1 MIGDHPE
8 SYSIY
13 FACTCFIILSI
24 LLGAIQTNVAFSKA
38 LQPEMTAVFSN
49 HFAKNNKSVE
59 TVMNEILDPS
69 VFLSAAKGQNHNITN
84 DNMTFNENS
93 SVFPSFRNSATV
105 LLSHQTLPPRDFI
118 TIYDSAPHTIAKGYL
133 TAKLPC
139 DSNFR
144 SLALIL
150 VGETTSLKPASMIPI
165 KQLSKPGYL
174 CMYNTYLSSSEF
186 VNEHGR
192 AVAIDVVLF
201 NPTFHRIVL
210 LNTSTIILSIIEK
223 LPSEA
228 NK

>member
-13 FACTCFIILSI
+13 CACTCFIILSI

-38 LQPEMTAVFSN
+38 LQPEMTAVFSK

-59 TVMNEILDPS
+59 TVMSEILDPR
-69 VFLSAAKGQNHNITN
+69 VFLSAAKGQNHNSTN

-93 SVFPSFRNSATV
+93 PSFRDSAIV

-139 DSNFR
+139 DSNFH

-150 VGETTSLKPASMIPI
+150 VGETTGLKPASMIPI

-174 CMYNTYLSSSEF
+174 CMYNSYLSSSEF
-186 VNEHGR
+186 FNEHGR